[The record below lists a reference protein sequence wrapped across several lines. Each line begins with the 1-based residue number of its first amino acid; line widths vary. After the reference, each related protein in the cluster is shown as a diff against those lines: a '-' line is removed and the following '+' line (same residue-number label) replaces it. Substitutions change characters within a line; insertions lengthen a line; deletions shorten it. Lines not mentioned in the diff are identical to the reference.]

1 MLTYTIRRI
10 LITIPVFFGMTL
22 MIWLLSTTNPDGG
35 ALSSYLGRFKGK
47 EVSQQTID
55 NLKRSLGLDQPL
67 PVRYVI
73 WLKNLFRGDLGTS
86 QSSHQPVSDLIK
98 SRLFPTI
105 LLLGTALILQEII
118 AIPLGVYSAIKRGT
132 LFDKV
137 FTVLT
142 YVTFSFPTF
151 WLGLLAIIFF
161 GVELKILP
169 FSGMVDLRAD
179 GGYAYGT
186 PDYWVYFHANTVAA
200 VLDIARHMILPVSIL
215 GIVGMAADARYTRSQ
230 MLDVLNQDFVRTAR
244 AKGLSQRVVVWKH
257 ALRNAVLPL
266 VTNIGLQLPGVI
278 GGAII
283 TEQIFTWP
291 GTGQLYINAAQT
303 FDYAVVIAYLVLLG
317 GLVLVFNIITDL
329 SYALVDPRIRYN

>member
-22 MIWLLSTTNPDGG
+22 MIWLISTTNPDGG

-47 EVSQQTID
+47 EISQQTIQ
-55 NLKRSLGLDQPL
+55 NAEHQLGLDQPI
-67 PVRYVI
+67 PVRYLI
-73 WLKNLFRGDLGTS
+73 WLKNLLRGDFGTS
-86 QSSHQPVSDLIK
+86 QVYHQAVGDLIK
-98 SRLFPTI
+98 VRLFPTV
-105 LLLGTALILQEII
+105 LLLGTALILQELI
-118 AIPLGVYSAIKRGT
+118 AIPLGVYSAIKRGS
-132 LFDKV
+132 LFDQL

-151 WLGLLAIIFF
+151 WLGLIAIIIF

-169 FSGMVDLRAD
+169 FSGMVDLRTD

-186 PDYWVYFHANTVAA
+186 PDYWVYFHANTFAA
-200 VLDIARHMILPVSIL
+200 ILDIVRHLILPVSIL

-230 MLDVLNQDFVRTAR
+230 MLDVLSQDFVRTAK
-244 AKGLSQRVVVWKH
+244 AKGLTQRVVVWKH

-266 VTNIGLQLPGVI
+266 VTNIGLQLPGI
-278 GGAII
+278 LGGAII

-291 GTGQLYINAAQT
+291 GTGRLYIDAAVN

-329 SYALVDPRIRYN
+329 SYALIDPRIRYN